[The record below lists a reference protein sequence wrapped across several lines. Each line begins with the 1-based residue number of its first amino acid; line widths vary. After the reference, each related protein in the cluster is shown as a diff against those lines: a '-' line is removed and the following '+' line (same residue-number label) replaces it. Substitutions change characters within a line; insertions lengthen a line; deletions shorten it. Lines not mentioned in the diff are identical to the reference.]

1 MNTKD
6 YWELSEEERAT
17 LTQEQ
22 VERYADYELMAKGV
36 LRASTLELEAVPE
49 VPDPSITF
57 FRINRDSWHKLDIAF
72 RSSEAAMAFLALG
85 PVMVETNYHGGR
97 TAIESAK
104 AFGNDATVSAQKLRS
119 EEESSAVLTTVKRAA
134 EISASN
140 DKRRE
145 EHDKAVRAQEEA
157 LVGIWNDWRRCR
169 ERDANMRRIVKIYEE
184 YVATAGDATVA
195 AKFLLKAFPR
205 DQIEEASQWTGQA
218 IGLPEVATDETPKKA
233 PSPLAGQ
240 LDDVAV

>member
-6 YWELSEEERAT
+6 YWELPEEERAA

-22 VERYADYELMAKGV
+22 VDRFAEYELMAKGV
-36 LRASTLELEAVPE
+36 LRTSTLELEAVPE
-49 VPDPSITF
+49 VPEPSLSF
-57 FRINRDSWHKLDIAF
+57 YRVSRDTWHKLDIAF
-72 RSSEAAMAFLALG
+72 RSSEDAMKFLALD
-85 PVMVETNYHGGR
+85 PVIVETNYHGGR
-97 TAIESAK
+97 TPIESAK
-104 AFGNDATVSAQKLRS
+104 AFGKDATVSAQKLRS

-157 LVGIWNDWRRCR
+157 LVDMWTDWRRCR
-169 ERDANMRRIVKIYEE
+169 DRDAAMRRIVKTYDE
-184 YVATAGDATVA
+184 YVATAGDGAIA

-205 DQIEEASQWTGQA
+205 DQIEEASQWTGRA
-218 IGLPEVATDETPKKA
+218 IGLPDASKDETPKKA
-233 PSPLAGQ
+233 SALKAETQ
-240 LDDVAV
+240 DDVAF

>member
-6 YWELSEEERAT
+6 YWELSEEERAA

-22 VERYADYELMAKGV
+22 VDRFAEYELMAKGV
-36 LRASTLELEAVPE
+36 LRTSTLELEAVPE
-49 VPDPSITF
+49 VPEPSLTF
-57 FRINRDSWHKLDIAF
+57 YRIKRDSWHQLDFAF
-72 RSSEAAMAFLALG
+72 RSSEAAMAFLALD
-85 PVMVETNYHGGR
+85 PVLVETNYYGGR

-104 AFGNDATVSAQKLRS
+104 AFGTDATVSAQKLRS

-140 DKRRE
+140 NKRRE

-157 LVGIWNDWRRCR
+157 LVDMWTDWRRCR
-169 ERDANMRRIVKIYEE
+169 DRDAAMRRIVKTYDE
-184 YVATAGDATVA
+184 YVATAGDASVA
-195 AKFLLKAFPR
+195 AKFLLKAFAR

-218 IGLPEVATDETPKKA
+218 IELPAVATDETPKKA
-233 PSPLAGQ
+233 PALKAETQ
-240 LDDVAV
+240 DDVAF